1 MNRFSIFM
9 AAASMLVVQS
19 AKIKPIVEAGRQ
31 FVWAEVPGTLAP
43 SELGN
48 PYAEQF
54 PWYMNINRVERQG
67 ETVVFEVASPEAQ
80 YFRLEGNCRNQQ
92 LLIEYRG
99 EFESET
105 KIVYQP
111 AADSLHSATGVEQR
125 LLNFAC
131 TR

>member
-1 MNRFSIFM
+1 M
-9 AAASMLVVQS
+9 AATSILIVQS
-19 AKIKPIVEAGRQ
+19 AQAKPIVEAGRR
-31 FVWAEVPGTLAP
+31 FVWTEVPETLAP

-48 PYAEQF
+48 PYAEQL

-67 ETVVFEVASPEAQ
+67 DTVVFEVASPEAQ
-80 YFRLEGNCRNQQ
+80 YVRLQGNCRTQQ
-92 LLIEYRG
+92 LLVQYIG

-111 AADSLHSATGVEQR
+111 TADSLHPTTGVQQR

-131 TR
+131 SRN